1 MISTMILAAGESKR
15 MGTPKMLLRW
25 GESPVLGHVIST
37 FIQAGIEDVLVVTGG
52 AREQV
57 EEIVKQHGGR
67 SVFNEEYSQCEM
79 LGSLQKGLQA
89 QLPQTQATFVALGD
103 QPQIQAGT
111 VQLIRDIF
119 ESERSSLIVPSFQMR
134 RGHPWLVERSLWI
147 DLLEMRFP
155 QSPRDFLI
163 RHADKI
169 RYVTVDTPTILADLD
184 TPEDYE
190 KSHP

>member
-1 MISTMILAAGESKR
+1 MISAMILAAGESKR

-89 QLPQTQATFVALGD
+89 QLPQTQATFVALKEKG
-103 QPQIQAGT
+103 
-111 VQLIRDIF
+111 QLT
-119 ESERSSLIVPSFQMR
+119 
-134 RGHPWLVERSLWI
+134 
-147 DLLEMRFP
+147 
-155 QSPRDFLI
+155 SPDDAAARVLAYLDRADFGANPV
-163 RHADKI
+163 ADV
-169 RYVTVDTPTILADLD
+169 REP
-184 TPEDYE
+184 
-190 KSHP
+190 